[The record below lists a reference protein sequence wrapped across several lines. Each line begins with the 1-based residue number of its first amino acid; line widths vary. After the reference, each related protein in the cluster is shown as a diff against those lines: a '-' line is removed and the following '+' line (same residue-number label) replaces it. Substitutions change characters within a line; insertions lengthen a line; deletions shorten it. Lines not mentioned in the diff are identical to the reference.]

1 MVILFPVD
9 LKIGYIIAKGFNKL
23 SNIRGAQKMKYGF
36 VFKPSIFNRM
46 TLGFKILE
54 NLYDVIYEW

>member
-1 MVILFPVD
+1 MVGLFPVD

-54 NLYDVIYEW
+54 N